1 MQEHKEKHTKYKIHQ
16 SSILFFHKST
26 GATNAG
32 DNHRCLIIVIII
44 FTTTTTNNNNISNI
58 IDNMISQANCDWE
71 GLMTKQDFLG
81 VSVEILKA
89 SCDQMDDVKAAFRL
103 DFQIKENTKLD
114 KTKTKATSNQ
124 ISFVRSALS

>member
-1 MQEHKEKHTKYKIHQ
+1 
-16 SSILFFHKST
+16 
-26 GATNAG
+26 
-32 DNHRCLIIVIII
+32 
-44 FTTTTTNNNNISNI
+44 
-58 IDNMISQANCDWE
+58 
-71 GLMTKQDFLG
+71 MTEQDFLG

-103 DFQIKENTKLD
+103 DFQINESTKLD

>member
-1 MQEHKEKHTKYKIHQ
+1 
-16 SSILFFHKST
+16 
-26 GATNAG
+26 
-32 DNHRCLIIVIII
+32 
-44 FTTTTTNNNNISNI
+44 
-58 IDNMISQANCDWE
+58 
-71 GLMTKQDFLG
+71 MTKQDFLG

>member
-1 MQEHKEKHTKYKIHQ
+1 
-16 SSILFFHKST
+16 
-26 GATNAG
+26 
-32 DNHRCLIIVIII
+32 
-44 FTTTTTNNNNISNI
+44 
-58 IDNMISQANCDWE
+58 
-71 GLMTKQDFLG
+71 MTKQDFLG

-103 DFQIKENTKLD
+103 DFQIIKNTKLD

>member
-1 MQEHKEKHTKYKIHQ
+1 
-16 SSILFFHKST
+16 
-26 GATNAG
+26 
-32 DNHRCLIIVIII
+32 
-44 FTTTTTNNNNISNI
+44 
-58 IDNMISQANCDWE
+58 
-71 GLMTKQDFLG
+71 MTEQDFLG

-103 DFQIKENTKLD
+103 DFQIKENTKLGKTKT

>member
-1 MQEHKEKHTKYKIHQ
+1 
-16 SSILFFHKST
+16 
-26 GATNAG
+26 
-32 DNHRCLIIVIII
+32 
-44 FTTTTTNNNNISNI
+44 
-58 IDNMISQANCDWE
+58 
-71 GLMTKQDFLG
+71 MTKQDFLG

-103 DFQIKENTKLD
+103 DFQINESTKLD

>member
-1 MQEHKEKHTKYKIHQ
+1 MQKQKAKQTKYNQ
-16 SSILFFHKST
+16 SDTNLLYFFPLINPIFFT

-32 DNHRCLIIVIII
+32 DNHRCLIIV
-44 FTTTTTNNNNISNI
+44 TTTTNNNNISNI
-58 IDNMISQANCDWE
+58 IDDIISQANCDWE
-71 GLMTKQDFLG
+71 GLMTEQDFLG

-114 KTKTKATSNQ
+114 KDKDKGN
-124 ISFVRSALS
+124 L

>member
-1 MQEHKEKHTKYKIHQ
+1 
-16 SSILFFHKST
+16 
-26 GATNAG
+26 
-32 DNHRCLIIVIII
+32 
-44 FTTTTTNNNNISNI
+44 
-58 IDNMISQANCDWE
+58 MISQANCDWE

-103 DFQIKENTKLD
+103 DFQIKENTILD
-114 KTKTKATSNQ
+114 KTKTKTKATSNQ

>member
-1 MQEHKEKHTKYKIHQ
+1 
-16 SSILFFHKST
+16 
-26 GATNAG
+26 
-32 DNHRCLIIVIII
+32 
-44 FTTTTTNNNNISNI
+44 
-58 IDNMISQANCDWE
+58 
-71 GLMTKQDFLG
+71 MTKQDFLG

-114 KTKTKATSNQ
+114 KTKTKAASNQ

>member
-1 MQEHKEKHTKYKIHQ
+1 MQCINRKQNRQNTTKATPIFCT
-16 SSILFFHKST
+16 FFPYINPIFFT

-32 DNHRCLIIVIII
+32 DNYRCLIIVIII
-44 FTTTTTNNNNISNI
+44 FITTTT
-58 IDNMISQANCDWE
+58 NMISQANCDWE

-103 DFQIKENTKLD
+103 DFQIIENTKLD
-114 KTKTKATSNQ
+114 RTKTKATSNQ

>member
-1 MQEHKEKHTKYKIHQ
+1 MHKQKAKQTKYNK
-16 SSILFFHKST
+16 SDANLLYFFFT

-32 DNHRCLIIVIII
+32 DNYRCLIIVIIMFI
-44 FTTTTTNNNNISNI
+44 TTTT
-58 IDNMISQANCDWE
+58 NMISQANCDWE

-103 DFQIKENTKLD
+103 DFQIIKNTKLD
-114 KTKTKATSNQ
+114 KTKTKATSDQ
-124 ISFVRSALS
+124 FSFLRSALS